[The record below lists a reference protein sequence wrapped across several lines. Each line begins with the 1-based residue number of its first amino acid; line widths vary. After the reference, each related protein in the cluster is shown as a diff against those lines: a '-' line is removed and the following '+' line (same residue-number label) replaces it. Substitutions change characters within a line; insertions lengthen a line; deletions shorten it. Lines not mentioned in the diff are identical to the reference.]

1 MIFNNLVIL
10 FLSVVLFTFIL
21 FETYGMMIWSFL
33 IYLKFFLFYSLCYL
47 ELHYSYIKQLVVI
60 LQLLVL
66 CWIFFPSQSFF
77 SALLFGFFF
86 FFLFVY
92 ISFWNIYMSV
102 FSVNDLF
109 LLNVL
114 HSIDLVYFMFHT
126 DLLSFIFISSVSTSF
141 LYLIFFLIMCACFST
156 SLSIWSIFIAASM
169 LLLSNPTFSL
179 VFIC

>member
-10 FLSVVLFTFIL
+10 FLSVVLFAFIL

-66 CWIFFPSQSFF
+66 CWIFFSSQSFF
-77 SALLFGFFF
+77 SALLFGIFF
-86 FFLFVY
+86 FFLSPFPFEIFLCLGFQLMIFFCSIYY
-92 ISFWNIYMSV
+92 I
-102 FSVNDLF
+102 
-109 LLNVL
+109 LLIL
-114 HSIDLVYFMFHT
+114 SMFHT
-126 DLLSFIFISSVSTSF
+126 DLLSFIFISSISISF
-141 LYLIFFLIMCACFST
+141 LYVIFFLIMCACFST